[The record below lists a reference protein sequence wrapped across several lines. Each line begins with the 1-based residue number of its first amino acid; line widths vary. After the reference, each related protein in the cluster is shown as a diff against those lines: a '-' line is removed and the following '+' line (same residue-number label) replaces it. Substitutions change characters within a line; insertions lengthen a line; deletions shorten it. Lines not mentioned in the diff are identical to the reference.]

1 MLPGA
6 FLYSRERDV
15 FRALDQ
21 GFLDADRAKAF
32 YDEGL
37 FLNER
42 IHYTLDFGFHSYTCS
57 ICGHL
62 QQQKEKE
69 NAPGMAVPDAS
80 FARLAVLELAI
91 QPFADAA
98 ANYSCH
104 DSKHKVVE

>member
-42 IHYTLDFGFHSYTCS
+42 IHYSNFAHPKQACNNA
-57 ICGHL
+57 
-62 QQQKEKE
+62 QQG
-69 NAPGMAVPDAS
+69 NVTP
-80 FARLAVLELAI
+80 
-91 QPFADAA
+91 
-98 ANYSCH
+98 
-104 DSKHKVVE
+104 

>member
-1 MLPGA
+1 MLPGIV
-6 FLYSRERDV
+6 LSSRERDV

-69 NAPGMAVPDAS
+69 
-80 FARLAVLELAI
+80 FLI
-91 QPFADAA
+91 FT
-98 ANYSCH
+98 
-104 DSKHKVVE
+104 

>member
-21 GFLDADRAKAF
+21 GFLDADWTEAF
-32 YDEGL
+32 YHEGL

-69 NAPGMAVPDAS
+69 
-80 FARLAVLELAI
+80 FLI
-91 QPFADAA
+91 FT
-98 ANYSCH
+98 
-104 DSKHKVVE
+104 

>member
-1 MLPGA
+1 MRRLHARRHKNPRQHRLLHAAGGV
-6 FLYSRERDV
+6 FPLRERDV

-21 GFLDADRAKAF
+21 GFLDADRAEAF

-69 NAPGMAVPDAS
+69 
-80 FARLAVLELAI
+80 FLI
-91 QPFADAA
+91 FT
-98 ANYSCH
+98 
-104 DSKHKVVE
+104 